1 RSPAALIASLAYEIL
16 GGMSAPGLGPY
27 VPLAELSQEANAALR
42 EVFQNPQHATTATT
56 LILKVIPAQKT
67 ASATPAQ
74 HAEHAPR
81 KTAPPRR
88 RQVGVPPTQHSAPE
102 QASAETSFQQAV
114 AIPSAHAAKSK
125 TGILIGAAAAALV
138 VLAGGAFFLMRDGD
152 ARQTADASASVSS
165 SSASSVSAPAKSA
178 PPAGSADKL
187 LAEAKRSEDRQDFV
201 GALSIYAQI
210 LGANASDTEA
220 KRRAENSIARLEE
233 KAGELGSNT
242 QLLEALRSL
251 AGAGLERASF
261 FLGLLLRDIDP
272 AESVKLFTAAAQ
284 QGDRRAML
292 ALGKQ
297 LAKGGGVRRAD
308 LDGAAMW
315 FKKAAD
321 AGDAE
326 GMLYYGECLELGK
339 GVPQN
344 LPAAAALYSKAVA
357 LGDVAA
363 KSKLGNMYRNGL
375 GVPKVDQAE
384 AFRLFQ
390 EAAADGFLEAQGNLG
405 VMYINGESVPPDP
418 AKAVALWKDG
428 AEKGDPHCMH
438 LYAMSLEGGALGRPD
453 PAAAREWYIKAA
465 RAGSAASAQW
475 CAENGVDF

>member
-1 RSPAALIASLAYEIL
+1 
-16 GGMSAPGLGPY
+16 GLGPY
-27 VPLAELSQEANAALR
+27 VPLAELTQEANAALR

-56 LILKVIPAQKT
+56 LVLKIIPAQRGT
-67 ASATPAQ
+67 ADKASQAAQ
-74 HAEHAPR
+74 QAPR

-88 RQVGVPPTQHSAPE
+88 RQVATE
-102 QASAETSFQQAV
+102 QAQQPIAHPAKSEISV
-114 AIPSAHAAKSK
+114 EQAATVPSAAHPAPKSK
-125 TGILIGAAAAALV
+125 SGMLVGAAIVAALV
-138 VLAGGAFFLMRDGD
+138 VAGGVFLLRRDGG
-152 ARQTADASASVSS
+152 TAQKNGATPF
-165 SSASSVSAPAKSA
+165 ASSESSVTTPNRPAQSAEPD
-178 PPAGSADKL
+178 GKL
-187 LAEAKRSEDRQDFV
+187 LAEARRSEDRQDFV
-201 GALSIYAQI
+201 GALAVYARM
-210 LGANASDTEA
+210 LGSNASDAEA
-220 KRRAENSIARLEE
+220 KRRAENAIARLEE
-233 KAGELGSNT
+233 KAGELGSNA

-251 AGAGLERASF
+251 ADNRLERASF

-272 AESVKLFTAAAQ
+272 AESVKYFTAAAQ

-315 FKKAAD
+315 FKNASD

-339 GVPQN
+339 GVPQD
-344 LPAAAALYSKAVA
+344 LPSAAALYSKAAA
-357 LGDVAA
+357 LGVTEA
-363 KSKLGNMYRNGL
+363 KSKLGNMHRNGI

-405 VMYINGESVPPDP
+405 VMYINGESIPADP

-428 AEKGDPHCMH
+428 AEKGDPMCMH
-438 LYAMSLEGGALGRPD
+438 LYAMSLEGGALGEPN
-453 PAAAREWYIKAA
+453 PNAAREWYIKAA
-465 RAGSAASAQW
+465 HAGWAESAQW